1 VIAILAVAF
10 LTLSICVTQQ
20 ETNVS
25 DLQAFRHE
33 TRDWLEQNCPVSM
46 RQPTS
51 GGDDACWGGRNYQFA
66 SEDQQLWMER
76 MAAKGWTAPD
86 WPTEYGGGG
95 LDKGQHKVLKE
106 ELAMIN
112 ARSPLD
118 SFGIWMIGP
127 ALLKFGSEALKQQ
140 HLPPIVRGEIRWC
153 QGYSE
158 PGAGSD
164 LAGLQSKGED
174 MGDHFIANGQKVWT
188 SYGDKADWMFCLLRT
203 DTEAKKQMGISLVLF
218 DMETPGVTPK
228 PIKLIS
234 GSSPFCE
241 TFLDDVRVEKDQVVG
256 DINHGWTI
264 AKYLLTHEREMIGG
278 MGMAEV
284 GGESLGQHASQVLG
298 LEQGRMNNPIL
309 RAEVAAW
316 EIDGACFALTAE
328 RVTDE
333 VKSGQGV
340 GATSAMLKYFGTE
353 LNKRRFE
360 TLLKINGSDGMVW
373 NGEASNGGWLPRT
386 WLRTKGN
393 SIEGGTSEVQLNVIA
408 KNILGLG

>member
-1 VIAILAVAF
+1 M
-10 LTLSICVTQQ
+10 
-20 ETNVS
+20 S
-25 DLQAFRHE
+25 DLQAFRQE
-33 TRDWLEQNCPVSM
+33 TRDWLEQNCPLSM
-46 RQPTS
+46 RKPSQAAN
-51 GGDDACWGGRNYQFA
+51 DMCWGGRNFKF
-66 SEDQQLWMER
+66 SSDDQKLWMER
-76 MAAKGWTAPD
+76 MGAKGWTAPD

-95 LDKGQHKVLKE
+95 LDRAQHKILKE
-106 ELAMIN
+106 EMSRIN

-127 ALLKFGSEALKQQ
+127 AILKFGSEALKQQ
-140 HLPPIVRGEIRWC
+140 HLPPIIRGEIRWC

-164 LAGLQSKGED
+164 LAGLQSKAED
-174 MGDHFIANGQKVWT
+174 RGDHFIANGQKVWT

-203 DTEAKKQMGISLVLF
+203 DPDAKKQMGISLVLF
-218 DMETPGVTPK
+218 DMETKGVTAK

-256 DINHGWTI
+256 EVNQGWTI

-278 MGMAEV
+278 MGKTESGAQ
-284 GGESLGQHASQVLG
+284 SLGQMAAKALG
-298 LEQGRMNNPIL
+298 VENGRMHNSLL
-309 RAEVAAW
+309 RGEVAKW
-316 EIDGACFALTAE
+316 EIDGACFELTAE

-333 VKSGQGV
+333 VKSGHGV
-340 GATSAMLKYFGTE
+340 GATSAMLKYYGTE

-360 TLLKINGSDGMVW
+360 TLLKINGSDAMVW
-373 NGEASNGGWLPRT
+373 EGEASREGWLPRT